1 MYQDL
6 VYLTELENLPNI
18 YMKILHAVKRTVLI
32 CSLLVSGSTLQA
44 QPTKTDYI
52 RTISELGLFLS
63 MEYGWKEKIIPH
75 SPRFT
80 KPNGFDQYFRN
91 NLRWDLKDIEKAAEK
106 SDLLLFG
113 VFLGTLPLMPL
124 LSDEDYTSLLL
135 INMEIFAINGLI
147 THLVKSA
154 VGRQRPSSYYET
166 WENEEEG
173 NLSYFS
179 GHTSYA
185 FAIGTSTAM
194 MLSRAYPDNKSIIW
208 GTTMSLA
215 AATGYFRIAAD
226 KHYMTDVISGAV
238 IGSLIA
244 YYIQEQNTS
253 KYFPSISSNGN
264 QQTILYRFEWRI

>member
-1 MYQDL
+1 
-6 VYLTELENLPNI
+6 
-18 YMKILHAVKRTVLI
+18 MKILRIVKQTLLI
-32 CSLLVSGSTLQA
+32 FSLLLSGSYLQA
-44 QPTKTDYI
+44 QPTKSDYI
-52 RTISELGLFLS
+52 RTISEVGLFLA
-63 MEYGWKEKIIPH
+63 MEYGWMKNITPH

-80 KPNGFDQYFRN
+80 KPNGFDQYFRDN
-91 NLRWDLKDIEKAAEK
+91 FRWDLNDIEKAAEK

-113 VFLGTLPLMPL
+113 VFFGTLPLTPL
-124 LSDEDYTSLLL
+124 LSDEDYKSLLL
-135 INMEIFAINGLI
+135 NNLEVFALNGLI
-147 THLVKSA
+147 TNLVKSI

-166 WENEEEG
+166 WENEDEG
-173 NLSYFS
+173 NLSFFS
-179 GHTSYA
+179 GHTSHA

-238 IGSLIA
+238 VGSLIA
-244 YYIQEQNTS
+244 YYIQKRNTS
-253 KYFPSISSNGN
+253 KYFPSISSTGN